1 MQIEADS
8 SAVQAGGSSQGQ
20 GYSEQRLD
28 EQMREEIEQ
37 AEDNSGGGATEL
49 DVAAAAAAAA
59 AQLTGSG
66 SSCDDDEDRD
76 GREEEEEEEEEQFAM
91 GGTQVVEMGCTQL
104 DAAALAL
111 QYDEDDAQVDGA
123 AAGSDDE
130 DGVSSVAEATRA
142 AAWDGEDDGALT
154 EEEPDLS
161 QLKVAAGPAAGVSS
175 ADAEHVFEATQPD
188 PAAVA
193 TALDMALGKAP
204 MDEMEEMEEAYAE
217 SDAPLSGLGATQLEA
232 AEVDETA
239 AEGAGDTATDVP
251 MHAAQMMEHGAVF
264 EAAHARAGPSET
276 EWAPTAAPCAPAPSP
291 EWALA
296 APPAGAVPAPPPQ
309 APAAAADE
317 NVPMQSAESDAPL
330 SGLGATQPEAAEVDE
345 TAAEGAGDT
354 ATGVPMNAAEMME
367 HGASDEEG
375 STVLSQRY
383 EVLASQRYDAKLAN
397 LIDQDFDPQ
406 LAHEA
411 LLRCEGN
418 LDAARNELLNP
429 WQTSGHEWIGRCVT
443 RAHDGI
449 EIDAWVTKWVPA
461 FEDNPALWHV
471 RHADD
476 DEEDLEEDEMRAALE
491 AFELR
496 TMKRQA
502 PSEARGQPPNK
513 RLSPSRTHQHSPTEL
528 PPSSEAPP
536 SAKAPEPSTSS
547 VDDPPQTEAQERQ
560 QYIYGL
566 ATQAAAKKQKSAAD
580 PTDLQAVEA
589 AAKKAAKDADAKLLF
604 GLEPDYE
611 VRTDST
617 AGTGLRNLGAT
628 CYLNSLLQTLFM
640 IVGFRRGFYQ
650 WAATTDV
657 VAGEAGAGSSG
668 QPHPAEGA
676 AAASAPASTD
686 LPRSPEE
693 VLLDDRIC
701 RELQL
706 LFAHLQHSASVCYD
720 PTPLVTAL
728 HLDPLKQQD
737 PREFLDLLR
746 EKLEGVLK
754 HSPEPSVQ
762 TLVQDH
768 FRGSMTTETQC
779 KTCKTVTES
788 SSEPF
793 YLLELNL
800 RPTLQEALDELGT
813 AWRLDGDNQYQCNRC
828 GGKRDAT
835 SRTAIRQL
843 PPVLCLHLKRFEFD
857 YDTEEKT
864 KKSDPIIFP
873 ELLDTHLDTHSLVF
887 GPAGV
892 GHQSPA
898 TYHLTA
904 VVLHSGKDNAG
915 HYTARIL
922 EQRRDGRWLTM
933 DDQLVKE
940 ADFPKAIELTLTEAA
955 IKAKRRKGA
964 TKPKDR
970 QPGVTELEQRAP
982 NDGRLFT
989 SEEAYLLLYTREDE
1003 LVAAK
1008 ATHEAVEAP
1017 AAVRE
1022 AVERAN
1028 ATLRA
1033 DHAKYQDALRVLKA
1047 RDVFNDE
1054 LRPILRADGH
1064 DGRWIESR
1072 WLQACLTLGP
1082 RGTTDEPGPI
1092 RNQFIECCHGG
1103 AADPK
1108 HVSTGAMKLISVAAW
1123 QKLLGLF
1130 QGGPEL
1136 LATGCVTCAD
1146 AEWEKR
1152 QQEKDRE
1159 ALKTALASAL
1169 KSASSS
1175 RPKKRA
1181 AVEANGGD
1189 GGVPRDD
1196 CYYVPRLFGSKWL
1209 RWLSE
1214 GQRDATR
1221 ELFCPHGSLRPL
1233 ETHAPRTIG
1242 AEAWRHL
1249 IALFPDSIAIPVEA
1263 VGRGDGDGRLVE
1275 CAACLVSEG
1284 EREAA
1289 KEDERTS
1296 ATLSAQSEN
1305 AWRDAQR
1312 HRLGRL
1318 LQEDGGLDP
1327 HVLRSSR
1334 PFYLLDGTW
1343 IAKWR
1348 HAVQHSRTASMLGAP
1363 RGAECC
1369 TDHGRLLVRPELC
1382 VRNVMGHLSRS
1393 ASSEA
1398 RRGERGG
1405 SGGALRR
1412 REAERDKQL
1421 GARVCMVS
1429 EVEALELANGATMTD
1444 LTDLQ
1449 LPSCELRDDGSF
1461 LCQPPVCEECSP
1473 KLERQVHDA
1482 LLQYTGQQVHLK
1494 KLEALP
1500 TVDDAS
1506 ESTIGG
1512 ARSSGGGGGG
1522 GGGGSVLD
1530 GSGPS
1535 YRRSTRASAGSTI
1548 RSILASSSINVL
1560 NLKLR
1565 ILEATE
1571 WSPTQQRLFIDG
1583 DELLNDEQSLS
1594 DAGVLPNSFIHVYI
1608 DTSRVAE
1615 LPTIEGAFGDAD
1627 KTKTRPL
1634 EVGFANSALSSSF
1647 LSRA

>member
-1 MQIEADS
+1 
-8 SAVQAGGSSQGQ
+8 
-20 GYSEQRLD
+20 
-28 EQMREEIEQ
+28 
-37 AEDNSGGGATEL
+37 
-49 DVAAAAAAAA
+49 
-59 AQLTGSG
+59 
-66 SSCDDDEDRD
+66 
-76 GREEEEEEEEEQFAM
+76 
-91 GGTQVVEMGCTQL
+91 
-104 DAAALAL
+104 
-111 QYDEDDAQVDGA
+111 
-123 AAGSDDE
+123 
-130 DGVSSVAEATRA
+130 
-142 AAWDGEDDGALT
+142 
-154 EEEPDLS
+154 
-161 QLKVAAGPAAGVSS
+161 
-175 ADAEHVFEATQPD
+175 
-188 PAAVA
+188 
-193 TALDMALGKAP
+193 
-204 MDEMEEMEEAYAE
+204 
-217 SDAPLSGLGATQLEA
+217 
-232 AEVDETA
+232 
-239 AEGAGDTATDVP
+239 
-251 MHAAQMMEHGAVF
+251 
-264 EAAHARAGPSET
+264 
-276 EWAPTAAPCAPAPSP
+276 
-291 EWALA
+291 
-296 APPAGAVPAPPPQ
+296 
-309 APAAAADE
+309 
-317 NVPMQSAESDAPL
+317 MQSAESDAPL

-611 VRTDST
+611 
-617 AGTGLRNLGAT
+617 
-628 CYLNSLLQTLFM
+628 
-640 IVGFRRGFYQ
+640 
-650 WAATTDV
+650 
-657 VAGEAGAGSSG
+657 
-668 QPHPAEGA
+668 
-676 AAASAPASTD
+676 
-686 LPRSPEE
+686 
-693 VLLDDRIC
+693 
-701 RELQL
+701 
-706 LFAHLQHSASVCYD
+706 
-720 PTPLVTAL
+720 
-728 HLDPLKQQD
+728 
-737 PREFLDLLR
+737 
-746 EKLEGVLK
+746 
-754 HSPEPSVQ
+754 
-762 TLVQDH
+762 
-768 FRGSMTTETQC
+768 
-779 KTCKTVTES
+779 
-788 SSEPF
+788 
-793 YLLELNL
+793 
-800 RPTLQEALDELGT
+800 
-813 AWRLDGDNQYQCNRC
+813 
-828 GGKRDAT
+828 
-835 SRTAIRQL
+835 
-843 PPVLCLHLKRFEFD
+843 RFEFD

-989 SEEAYLLLYTREDE
+989 SEEAYLLLYTRED
-1003 LVAAK
+1003 LLDAAK

-1189 GGVPRDD
+1189 GGVPHDD
-1196 CYYVPRLFGSKWL
+1196 YYYVPRLTGSKWL

-1221 ELFCPHGSLRPL
+1221 ELFCLH
-1233 ETHAPRTIG
+1233 
-1242 AEAWRHL
+1242 
-1249 IALFPDSIAIPVEA
+1249 
-1263 VGRGDGDGRLVE
+1263 
-1275 CAACLVSEG
+1275 
-1284 EREAA
+1284 
-1289 KEDERTS
+1289 
-1296 ATLSAQSEN
+1296 
-1305 AWRDAQR
+1305 
-1312 HRLGRL
+1312 
-1318 LQEDGGLDP
+1318 
-1327 HVLRSSR
+1327 
-1334 PFYLLDGTW
+1334 
-1343 IAKWR
+1343 
-1348 HAVQHSRTASMLGAP
+1348 
-1363 RGAECC
+1363 
-1369 TDHGRLLVRPELC
+1369 
-1382 VRNVMGHLSRS
+1382 
-1393 ASSEA
+1393 
-1398 RRGERGG
+1398 
-1405 SGGALRR
+1405 
-1412 REAERDKQL
+1412 
-1421 GARVCMVS
+1421 
-1429 EVEALELANGATMTD
+1429 
-1444 LTDLQ
+1444 
-1449 LPSCELRDDGSF
+1449 
-1461 LCQPPVCEECSP
+1461 
-1473 KLERQVHDA
+1473 
-1482 LLQYTGQQVHLK
+1482 
-1494 KLEALP
+1494 
-1500 TVDDAS
+1500 
-1506 ESTIGG
+1506 
-1512 ARSSGGGGGG
+1512 
-1522 GGGGSVLD
+1522 
-1530 GSGPS
+1530 
-1535 YRRSTRASAGSTI
+1535 GSTI
-1548 RSILASSSINVL
+1548 WRSILASSSINVL
-1560 NLKLR
+1560 NLKYR

-1634 EVGFANSALSSSF
+1634 EFIGDDEIY
-1647 LSRA
+1647 